1 MNPVVI
7 IPTYIASSRRRADAR
22 HIVANYDHQTN
33 IREEGELDRC
43 LKSLA
48 NAEHLGL
55 VIILVAADSSVE
67 EEALAKVKQTVANNP
82 HVTAIVIGAG
92 EVELLRE
99 RLVQLG
105 HDEIAKKTILRG
117 YSNIRNT
124 GLLLAQAFG
133 FDAVI
138 FIDDDEIVE
147 EQDFI
152 DKGVYGLGKLT
163 KAGIPILVKSGY
175 YLNREGSYLSSWED
189 KWYNRFWQ
197 QGSAFNE
204 WISQAIPGPRLS
216 RSNHVC
222 GGCLAIHKE
231 AFARICFD
239 PYITRGEDLDYM
251 INLRMHGSD
260 IWFDNMWVLR
270 HLPPK
275 TPSEGN
281 RFRQDIYRWLYE
293 QAKLEFSWSN
303 IDLQKVNAGSL
314 MPYPGPLLGAGLK
327 HRIGIT
333 ARLRSLGRPD
343 KKAYKAAAKAAKKDA
358 VAYAEANCTKYFEFQ
373 RRWPEAMAA
382 INCDKVISHQILT
395 LAQDIPRPEVS
406 PGLTTEIN
414 LNIG

>member
-7 IPTYIASSRRRADAR
+7 IPTYISSLRRRGDAR

-48 NAEHLGL
+48 NVVNLGL
-55 VIILVAADSSVE
+55 VMILVAADSSVE
-67 EEALAKVKQTVANNP
+67 EEAVAKVKQTVANNP
-82 HVTAIVIGAG
+82 HVTAIVIGAS
-92 EVELLRE
+92 EVELLRN
-99 RLVQLG
+99 RLSQLG
-105 HDEIAKKTILRG
+105 HEEVAKKTILRG

-124 GLLLAQAFG
+124 GLLLSQAFG
-133 FDAVI
+133 FDAAI
-138 FIDDDEIVE
+138 FIDDDEVTE
-147 EQDFI
+147 DQNFI
-152 DKGVYGLGKLT
+152 DKSVYGLGKLT
-163 KAGIPILVKSGY
+163 KAGVPILAKSGY

-204 WISQAIPGPRLS
+204 WIEGAIKGPRLT

-260 IWFDNMWVLR
+260 IWFDNQWQLR

-275 TPSEGN
+275 TVSEGN

-303 IDLQKVNAGSL
+303 IDLQKVSAGSL
-314 MPYPGPLLGAGLK
+314 MPYPGPLLGKGLK

-333 ARLRSLGRPD
+333 ARLRALGRSD
-343 KKAYKAAAKAAKKDA
+343 KKAYKLAAKAAKKEA
-358 VAYAEANCTKYFEFQ
+358 VRYAEANCTKYFDFQ
-373 RRWPEAMAA
+373 RLWPEAMIA

-395 LAQDIPRPEVS
+395 LAQDIPRPNVD
-406 PGLTTEIN
+406 PGATTEIN
-414 LNIG
+414 MNLG